1 MAYLT
6 TAQVAKLLM
15 VSPATV
21 RLWVSKGW
29 IHAQVTPGGHRRI
42 LERDLE
48 LFARERGLVLAP
60 EGETTRILIVDDD
73 EQFATYLTEVLSRQ
87 GEHVQVKVAHSG
99 FEAGYLAREFKPNVI
114 LLDLMMP
121 TLDGFE
127 VCNTLKKDPG
137 TSHIRIVAMT
147 GYYSTEN
154 VQRICDLG
162 AAQCLAKPFEVDE
175 LLEAVGLPGGP
186 SRQPGANPVAKG

>member
-1 MAYLT
+1 MAYIT
-6 TAQVAKLLM
+6 TAQVATLLL

-48 LFARERGLVLAP
+48 LFARERGLVLAS
-60 EGETTRILIVDDD
+60 EAETTRILIVDDD

-87 GEHVQVKVAHSG
+87 GEHIEVKVAHTG

-127 VCNTLKKDPG
+127 VCNILKRDPG

-154 VQRICDLG
+154 VERICSLG
-162 AAQCLAKPFEVDE
+162 ASQCLAKPFEVNE
-175 LLEAVGLPGGP
+175 LLDAVGLPGGRP
-186 SRQPGANPVAKG
+186 QQPQAKPAAKG